1 MSMYDAY
8 SGDYGLTEAAAIRR
22 KQQRSIANTQ
32 SAMLGQ
38 QRGSRKLA
46 DISRKYVEGFG
57 PKMAQYGRRG
67 LAGPNVQSGIQRKGL
82 EQYARGLQESLGAET
97 TNIQDELNRISME
110 EANNQADLEAYI
122 ADLKLRKNQSIVDA
136 ATALRQLQGY

>member
-38 QRGSRKLA
+38 QRGSRNLA
-46 DISRKYVEGFG
+46 LVSDGQWFTR
-57 PKMAQYGRRG
+57 PC
-67 LAGPNVQSGIQRKGL
+67 P
-82 EQYARGLQESLGAET
+82 
-97 TNIQDELNRISME
+97 
-110 EANNQADLEAYI
+110 
-122 ADLKLRKNQSIVDA
+122 SI
-136 ATALRQLQGY
+136 